1 MLTKGL
7 AQDEEELREFNRT
20 IVRLGKKLGKPVV
33 ATGDVHFLNP
43 EDEIF
48 RHILLATKG
57 FDDADKSLPL
67 YLRSTDEMLRE
78 FAYLGEETAY
88 EVVVKN
94 TNLIADMCDTVRP
107 VPHNLFAPAI
117 ENSVEDL
124 KSLVYGKLHRLYGE
138 NPPELIT
145 RRVETELHDIINCHY
160 DVIYMSAQKLV
171 QNSLE
176 HGYLVGSRGSVG
188 SSIVAYL
195 SGITEVNSFPPHYRC
210 TNPDCKFTTF
220 DVTSIT
226 ALDEADPKKR
236 EDAIRAKHDAACG
249 ADLPDAVCPKCGAK
263 FAKEGF
269 NIPFETFLGFGGDK
283 VPDIDLNFSG
293 EYQAQAHAYCVQ
305 MFGARPRLPS
315 RDHRYRRGKD
325 GLRLCQKIPGRA

>member
-67 YLRSTDEMLRE
+67 YLRSTDEMIQE

-124 KSLVYGKLHRLYGE
+124 KSLVYGKLHRALWRKPAGAHHPARRDGAARYHQLPLRRHLY
-138 NPPELIT
+138 
-145 RRVETELHDIINCHY
+145 
-160 DVIYMSAQKLV
+160 
-171 QNSLE
+171 
-176 HGYLVGSRGSVG
+176 
-188 SSIVAYL
+188 
-195 SGITEVNSFPPHYRC
+195 
-210 TNPDCKFTTF
+210 
-220 DVTSIT
+220 
-226 ALDEADPKKR
+226 
-236 EDAIRAKHDAACG
+236 
-249 ADLPDAVCPKCGAK
+249 VCPEAGAE
-263 FAKEGF
+263 FA
-269 NIPFETFLGFGGDK
+269 
-283 VPDIDLNFSG
+283 
-293 EYQAQAHAYCVQ
+293 
-305 MFGARPRLPS
+305 
-315 RDHRYRRGKD
+315 
-325 GLRLCQKIPGRA
+325 